1 MRTMIHT
8 RCGNPRLAALSVAM
22 MVGLVTLGSSQL
34 AAQDPDPPANRAAL
48 TRTLAAIASTPLG
61 AFTPVGPVMA
71 TSGDDPLLFGF
82 RLQYGSR
89 ALPEQRTLSS
99 YGFTAK
105 VQIEGGALI
114 AGTIGYQRTDKD
126 ICFNEESC
134 DEDRMMAGLRY
145 SNNLVTTRP
154 FIKLPFFSE
163 NDATGTAA
171 LEFGAGWAN
180 KGLGEKPHWTAD
192 VTVPLSLGVGQYI
205 RVVTYATPSL
215 AMAWGTTDRR
225 WSRGQRF
232 LLGGGVTAQEIGRP
246 IGVTGLDLSIGVQRI
261 FSPYGTSFGATISW
275 MHVP

>member
-1 MRTMIHT
+1 MRPMT
-8 RCGNPRLAALSVAM
+8 SVCRPPW
-22 MVGLVTLGSSQL
+22 QL
-34 AAQDPDPPANRAAL
+34 AAVAAVAFGLLITVAAPVAAQDDEPPANRARMS
-48 TRTLAAIASTPLG
+48 RTLAAIAATPLG

-71 TSGDDPLLFGF
+71 TSGDDPLLYGF
-82 RLQYGSR
+82 RLHYSTR
-89 ALPEQRTLSS
+89 SLPEQRTLTS
-99 YGFTAK
+99 YGLTSK

-114 AGTIGYQRTDKD
+114 AGTIGFQRADKD
-126 ICFNEESC
+126 ICLEASC

-171 LEFGAGWAN
+171 LELGAGWAN

-205 RVVTYATPSL
+205 RVVTFATPSI

-232 LLGGGVTAQEIGRP
+232 LLGGGVTAQEIGQL
-246 IGVTGLDLSIGVQRI
+246 IGVTGLDLSVGVQRV
-261 FSPYGTSFGATISW
+261 FSRYGTSLGATVSW
-275 MHVP
+275 MRVP

>member
-1 MRTMIHT
+1 MRTMT
-8 RCGNPRLAALSVAM
+8 PVSRLSVRFAIVAAA
-22 MVGLVTLGSSQL
+22 VGVLAVLASSPL
-34 AAQDPDPPANRAAL
+34 AAQEPDPPTNRAGL
-48 TRTLAAIASTPLG
+48 NRTLAAIASTPLG

-71 TSGDDPLLFGF
+71 TSGDDRLLYGF
-82 RLQYGSR
+82 RFHYSTR
-89 ALPEQRTLSS
+89 SLPEQRTLGS
-99 YGFTAK
+99 YGLTSK

-114 AGTIGYQRTDKD
+114 AGTIGYQRADKD
-126 ICFNEESC
+126 ICLESSC

-205 RVVTYATPSL
+205 RVVTFATPSI

-232 LLGGGVTAQEIGRP
+232 LLGGGVTAQEIGQLV
-246 IGVTGLDLSIGVQRI
+246 GVTGLDLSVGVQRI

>member
-1 MRTMIHT
+1 MRTMTSARGDDRRVSAIVASLV
-8 RCGNPRLAALSVAM
+8 GLSLALASSRLAAQE
-22 MVGLVTLGSSQL
+22 TE
-34 AAQDPDPPANRAAL
+34 PPPAPSGMS
-48 TRTLAAIASTPLG
+48 RTLAALASTPLG

-82 RLQYGSR
+82 RLHYASR
-89 ALPEQRTLSS
+89 SLPGDRTLAS
-99 YGFTAK
+99 YGLTTK

-114 AGTIGYQRTDKD
+114 AATVGVQRADKD
-126 ICFNEESC
+126 ICVGTSC
-134 DEDRMMAGLRY
+134 DADRMMTELRY

-171 LEFGAGWAN
+171 LELGAGWAN

-205 RVVTYATPSL
+205 RVVTFATPSL
-215 AMAWGTTDRR
+215 AIAWGTTDRR

-232 LLGGGVTAQEIGRP
+232 LLGGGVTAQEVGRL
-246 IGVTGLDLSIGVQRI
+246 IGVTGLDLSVGVKRI
-261 FSPYGTSFGATISW
+261 FSPYGTSLGATISY
-275 MHVP
+275 MRVP